1 MLLKKPAALIGILV
15 MVVALFLISYKM
27 SAKIVSDKIKEEE
40 TSSSE
45 AVSVTENENASS
57 EPAGEGDTSEAPS
70 GENTEADTTEG
81 AADTTDAPETSSDD
95 VLPDPTVINMPA
107 DSEWCV
113 VLLNKYYK
121 MNDTYEPLVELVLED
136 SGIYLDERV
145 AEKFREMYSAAL
157 NDGVTLTPCAG
168 YVSPE
173 RQERKFQKQVD
184 LYVAGGMTEE
194 EAKAKTAFTVLP
206 AGCSESNYGLAV
218 DIGWL
223 SSDFAD
229 SPAYAWLRRNAAAY
243 GFIERYTSDKTDVT
257 HFTAQPWHWRYVGT
271 DAAQYMNE
279 QDICLEE
286 YLGKVN

>member
-1 MLLKKPAALIGILV
+1 MLLKKPAALIGVLV

-45 AVSVTENENASS
+45 AVSVTENESTS
-57 EPAGEGDTSEAPS
+57 PEPAGEGNTSEASS
-70 GENTEADTTEG
+70 GESTE
-81 AADTTDAPETSSDD
+81 ADTTDAPEASSDD

-168 YVSPE
+168 YVSLE
-173 RQERKFQKQVD
+173 RQERKFRKQVD

-194 EAKAKTAFTVLP
+194 AAKAKTAFTVLP

-223 SSDFAD
+223 SSDFSD
-229 SPAYAWLRRNAAAY
+229 SPAYAWLRRNAADY
-243 GFIERYTSDKTDVT
+243 GFIERYTSDKTDAT